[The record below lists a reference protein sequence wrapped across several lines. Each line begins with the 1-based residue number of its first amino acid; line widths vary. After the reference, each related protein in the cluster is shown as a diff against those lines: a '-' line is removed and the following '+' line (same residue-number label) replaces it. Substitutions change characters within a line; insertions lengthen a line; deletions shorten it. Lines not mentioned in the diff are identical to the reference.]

1 MTISEILEI
10 ENQQIVKKQKIID
23 DFKVLRYLQCF
34 LHTGAKNFDET
45 LGGGFYKRKKYLIFG
60 ANKTGKTQLCH
71 QLCLQAYIQFSKLIK
86 KHEKKKNQF
95 IFYFDTENT
104 FRPERLK
111 ELIIAHN
118 VDYTK
123 LLKSILV
130 SKIMSNS
137 ALFLSLQELESLL
150 EKNYINV
157 LIIDTLNNHYN
168 SELANKN
175 ISPIKTKD
183 NFLKVLDKID
193 KLTKEYNLITVTTAQ
208 VISNRIRETSIRVLP
223 VGNYLLNQH
232 FSEYVYLD
240 YREQDRRYV
249 HLVNS
254 MSLPEKRILYKITSS
269 GIQDYKI

>member
-1 MTISEILEI
+1 MSISEILEI
-10 ENQQIVKKQKIID
+10 NNQQIIKKQKIIQD
-23 DFKVLRYLQCF
+23 LKVLKYNQCV
-34 LHTGAKNFDET
+34 LHTGARNFDET
-45 LGGGFYKRKKYLIFG
+45 LGGGFYKRKQYLIFG

-71 QLCLQAYIQFSKLIK
+71 QLCVQAYVQFSRIIENNKNM
-86 KHEKKKNQF
+86 KNQF

-111 ELIIAHN
+111 ELIINHKLE
-118 VDYTK
+118 YTK

-137 ALFLSLQELESLL
+137 ALFLSLQELERLL
-150 EKNYINV
+150 QKNYINV

-168 SELANKN
+168 SELANRN
-175 ISPIKTKD
+175 ISPNKAKD
-183 NFLKVLDKID
+183 NFLKVLDKINM
-193 KLTKEYNLITVTTAQ
+193 LTKKYNLIAVTTAQ
-208 VISNRIRETSIRVLP
+208 VISNRIRETTIRVLP
-223 VGNYLLNQH
+223 VGNQLLNQY

-240 YREQDRRYV
+240 YKEQDKRYV
-249 HLVNS
+249 HLINS